1 MEIFHSNIEWI
12 IRIITSSLLVVSDN
26 CIDFNLINKRKSI
39 FPDLSKNLS
48 STIRYIKLNSRFVY
62 YIRARNSLQRALSFS
77 RWFQRQESMRGG
89 LIFLIETRDGRWCF
103 EAEKIKKKR
112 RQRSRE
118 QTSRREEFRA
128 YISLFTNFHF
138 SLKEEKEKEREEK
151 RGKERKLHKK
161 GKIEGARV
169 ATSRGRRRSLS
180 GATTCF
186 VIH

>member
-128 YISLFTNFHF
+128 YISLFTNSI
-138 SLKEEKEKEREEK
+138 SLWKRRKRKKEKKREEK
-151 RGKERKLHKK
+151 RGNYTKKERSKVH
-161 GKIEGARV
+161 E
-169 ATSRGRRRSLS
+169 
-180 GATTCF
+180 
-186 VIH
+186 